1 MRLTNFLVRRPVIHE
16 DNIIVGNAFH
26 THCSRHVHHGH
37 QGPFVERLVPKELS
51 YRQVPLGVGALV
63 VGDPGMQPL
72 TTHHYERRHTQVL
85 EHLPARKSIYFSSS
99 EDGKGN

>member
-1 MRLTNFLVRRPVIHE
+1 MHMAADMSTMDIK
-16 DNIIVGNAFH
+16 G
-26 THCSRHVHHGH
+26 T
-37 QGPFVERLVPKELS
+37 FVERLVPKELS

-72 TTHHYERRHTQVL
+72 TTHHYERRHTKVL
-85 EHLPARKSIYFSSS
+85 EHLLARKNTHFSSS